1 MATKQLSNGR
11 LKGYIETLGNAG
23 NFYAPSGTRPW
34 AIAVR
39 SELQSL
45 WHDAKFNAQQLKSW
59 RDLMKQHAG
68 YRQLVNKDGKAFSSY
83 EEFCQAKP
91 PFGLGC
97 APSDIDQIIQEL
109 ELVDAKTFEVE
120 DTRAAPDPPK
130 PSAGPDLTG
139 EGPSREGSLQRFSK
153 LVQSCPENQPINAAK
168 IGAHL
173 KISIRTAHTWRKR
186 WLDLGWIEPLPSKK
200 RGYYQIAARGR
211 KVVKDWLE
219 KAQSATINGELW
231 LSIPRHNPKKAGE
244 QLIKSFDSEQLR
256 ELHKL
261 IGESLKQESK
271 S

>member
-1 MATKQLSNGR
+1 MATKQISNER
-11 LKGYIETLGNAG
+11 LKEYIETLGKAG
-23 NFYAPSGTRPW
+23 KLYAPSGTRPW

-68 YRQLVNKDGKAFSSY
+68 YCQLVNKDGKAFSSY

-120 DTRAAPDPPK
+120 HTPSK
-130 PSAGPDLTG
+130 PSAGPALTG
-139 EGPSREGSLQRFSK
+139 EGRSPEGSLQKFS
-153 LVQSCPENQPINAAK
+153 LLIQSCPENQPINAAK
-168 IGAHL
+168 IGEQL
-173 KISIRTAHTWRKR
+173 KISIRTAHRWRKR

-200 RGYYQIAARGR
+200 RGYYQIAALGR
-211 KVVKDWLE
+211 KVVKDCLE
-219 KAQSATINGELW
+219 KAQSATMNGELW